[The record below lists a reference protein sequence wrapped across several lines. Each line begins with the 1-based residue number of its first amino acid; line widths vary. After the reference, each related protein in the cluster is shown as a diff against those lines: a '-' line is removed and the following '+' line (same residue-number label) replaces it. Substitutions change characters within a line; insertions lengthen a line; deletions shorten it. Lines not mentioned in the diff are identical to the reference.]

1 MESGPYVSLEAAA
14 IQRLRLLCSLAHS
27 QPQQGSSAKRK
38 KEKKRLSNSDGST
51 ELTQSEWKC
60 CCVMSGGI
68 ARGRLT
74 EERKSWR
81 KNHPHVRTT
90 LLLLDSSFISKR
102 CRFGVYFFFFFLLW
116 FRVLLRSR
124 RRCPMEPWIWWCGI
138 ALFPGRLG
146 WVFLFPFYLRFC
158 FIRLAFGDCCESNS
172 PIFVFV
178 FVPMLLI
185 VHYYGLTWFGYACLH
200 PWMRR
205 V

>member
-102 CRFGVYFFFFFLLW
+102 CRFGVYFFFFF
-116 FRVLLRSR
+116 
-124 RRCPMEPWIWWCGI
+124 CCD
-138 ALFPGRLG
+138 LG
-146 WVFLFPFYLRFC
+146 F
-158 FIRLAFGDCCESNS
+158 CCEAGDAARWNRELDGVALHYSREDWGKFFFFFF
-172 PIFVFV
+172 IAFFVLFV
-178 FVPMLLI
+178 
-185 VHYYGLTWFGYACLH
+185 
-200 PWMRR
+200 
-205 V
+205 